1 MTRRWRGKRP
11 RYTYFKNLAPTTK
24 PCYLEL
30 VPVELWRIIFS
41 FSLPTTLFSLRDTC
55 RTFRC
60 IIDDNDG
67 ALLASAPLLLPRPPP
82 NPRSQL
88 RLSKHRLE
96 RQALADFFGITG
108 PEKRGLYG
116 SATYTELLF
125 RPRRCR
131 VCSSW
136 APSPP
141 VWLESKVYLCSA
153 RCKFRFFRAK
163 DTEVRFLLPQRRYL
177 PKDARP
183 TIDQY
188 LVNWLPSVTMNNHNR
203 RLRTHGILAQDLAHA
218 REEYMAETAQ
228 ITTEDDR
235 KRHKAALFERYRARY
250 RKSRVLCSF
259 QCYLDQWRRGWD
271 TDMKLLRRKNERR
284 LRRIAKKKCVSSV
297 IHEPSVRR
305 LVAAR
310 THGLRLVSRSV
321 LAHAGALRPKAKR
334 RQCEHCGVSVS
345 SRWYDMHVAS
355 HHPGLLPQSRLDL
368 DIGRAEYRCELCAE
382 LPVKWFSVG
391 AL

>member
-1 MTRRWRGKRP
+1 MLNNP
-11 RYTYFKNLAPTTK
+11 HRYARLGRLA
-24 PCYLEL
+24 
-30 VPVELWRIIFS
+30 
-41 FSLPTTLFSLRDTC
+41 LP
-55 RTFRC
+55 
-60 IIDDNDG
+60 
-67 ALLASAPLLLPRPPP
+67 
-82 NPRSQL
+82 
-88 RLSKHRLE
+88 
-96 RQALADFFGITG
+96 
-108 PEKRGLYG
+108 YG
-116 SATYTELLF
+116 SKARYIYA
-125 RPRRCR
+125 R
-131 VCSSW
+131 
-136 APSPP
+136 
-141 VWLESKVYLCSA
+141 KA

-284 LRRIAKKKCVSSV
+284 LRRIAKKKHNMRDSEENEWRGIV
-297 IHEPSVRR
+297 I
-305 LVAAR
+305 
-310 THGLRLVSRSV
+310 
-321 LAHAGALRPKAKR
+321 
-334 RQCEHCGVSVS
+334 
-345 SRWYDMHVAS
+345 
-355 HHPGLLPQSRLDL
+355 
-368 DIGRAEYRCELCAE
+368 
-382 LPVKWFSVG
+382 
-391 AL
+391 

>member
-1 MTRRWRGKRP
+1 MTRRWRAKRP
-11 RYTYFKNLAPTTK
+11 RYTYFRNPAPHTK
-24 PCYLEL
+24 PSYLDL

-60 IIDDNDG
+60 IVDDDNG
-67 ALLASAPLLLPRPPP
+67 ALLASAPLMLPSPPP
-82 NPRSQL
+82 DPRSQL
-88 RLSKHRLE
+88 RVSKHRLE
-96 RQALADFFGITG
+96 RQALSDFFGIAG

-116 SATYTELLF
+116 SAAYTELLF

-141 VWLESKVYLCSA
+141 EWLESKVYFCSVGSS

-183 TIDQY
+183 AVDQY
-188 LVNWLPSVTMNNHNR
+188 LVDWLPSVTMNSRNR
-203 RLRTHGILAQDLAHA
+203 KLRTHGILAQDLARA
-218 REEYMAETAQ
+218 REEYMAESAR
-228 ITTEDDR
+228 TTSEDGR
-235 KRHKAALFERYRARY
+235 KRRKAALFEVRYRARY
-250 RKSRVLCSF
+250 RKSRVLCSL
-259 QCYLDQWRRGWD
+259 QSYLDRWRRSWD

-284 LRRIAKKKCVSSV
+284 LRRIAKKKGVSSV

-310 THGLRLVSRSV
+310 TRGLRLVSRSV
-321 LAHAGALRPKAKR
+321 LAHAGALNQTAKR

-355 HHPGLLPQSRLDL
+355 R
-368 DIGRAEYRCELCAE
+368 
-382 LPVKWFSVG
+382 
-391 AL
+391 